1 MNALP
6 LMSCIFILQNKTCMR
21 DVWSLDHVYEA
32 LLNTDVDLDEL
43 EPDTMLE
50 EKWIKEAVKRSGMK
64 HKWAKL
70 VETKVREN
78 KDIQKQYDVH
88 SFIHLVQSFG
98 TA

>member
-1 MNALP
+1 M
-6 LMSCIFILQNKTCMR
+6 LQAPMVITVVYIC
-21 DVWSLDHVYEA
+21 VIPSLDHVYEA

-43 EPDTMLE
+43 EPDTVLE

-78 KDIQKQYDVH
+78 KDIQRQ
-88 SFIHLVQSFG
+88 
-98 TA
+98 

>member
-1 MNALP
+1 MKLEKQQKQEVEIKQRMTVSELAKAMNKD
-6 LMSCIFILQNKTCMR
+6 I
-21 DVWSLDHVYEA
+21 DHVYEA
-32 LLNTDVDLDEL
+32 LLNTDVILDEM

-78 KDIQKQYDVH
+78 KDIQRQ
-88 SFIHLVQSFG
+88 
-98 TA
+98 